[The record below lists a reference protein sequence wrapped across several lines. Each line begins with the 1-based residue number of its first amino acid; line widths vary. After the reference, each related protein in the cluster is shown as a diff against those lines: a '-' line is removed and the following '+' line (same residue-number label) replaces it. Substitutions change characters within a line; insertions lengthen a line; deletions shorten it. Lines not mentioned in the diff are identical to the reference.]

1 MLNLITTTNTATI
14 INVKAED
21 ETEEFSMRSEFG
33 IAIDKVQ
40 RRSDDRPYAT
50 RYVFM
55 AEDAEGRREADVWR
69 VQDNE
74 RLTAPVIEYAK
85 GWAEDEGIDAV
96 RITVCCTGTDWRA
109 ARLLVGAYK
118 AYEYTPEYETAENAD
133 TFGTIEDAAINEN
146 DNNDDSNDNDET
158 ATKSIIESKEERQA
172 RIMAE
177 IYADNAREEKRR
189 IAAFKGKKLKGDAP
203 VVIPNRAGFV
213 RTEYTPEE
221 FGKWFAICKAGEETL
236 DKWDFGKGY
245 CCAWNYDPDIPD
257 TRYMYYISQVEPDD
271 WMRFSTVARYF
282 WKNKIAAAGWG
293 KVRGAFCSGVKNA
306 DELWN
311 AEIMAVEEERADA
324 ATANGLNKTAAK
336 IRKESEETPFMINPD
351 DDDSDATASTYDKIS
366 LGDDVRIG
374 STNAAYIDAMAQFH
388 EEIKNAVY
396 AKTTKE
402 KILKVLH
409 DEGNF
414 KASLEDA
421 MKVYDSIRKDG
432 KTTTLRGLKK
442 TLEFKAKTP
451 SEVKAEKAKK
461 R

>member
-1 MLNLITTTNTATI
+1 MLNLITTTNTATT
-14 INVKAED
+14 INIAAED
-21 ETEEFSMRSEFG
+21 MTEDFAMNSEFG
-33 IAIDKVQ
+33 IAVDYAH
-40 RRSDDRPYAT
+40 RRAGEAHYTT

-69 VQDNE
+69 LRDDE
-74 RLTAPVIEYAK
+74 KMTAPVIEYAK
-85 GWAEDEGIDAV
+85 GWAEDVKIDAV
-96 RITVCCTGTDWRA
+96 RITVCCMENDWRA

-133 TFGTIEDAAINEN
+133 TFGTIEDAAINDDN
-146 DNNDDSNDNDET
+146 DNNDNNNDET
-158 ATKSIIESKEERQA
+158 ATKSVIESKEERQA

-177 IYADNAREEKRR
+177 IYASNAAEEKRR

-221 FGKWFAICKAGEETL
+221 FGKWFAICKAGEEVL
-236 DKWDFGKGY
+236 PKWDFGKGLA
-245 CCAWNYDPDIPD
+245 CAWNYDPDIPD
-257 TRYMYYISQVEPDD
+257 TRYMYYISNVEPDD
-271 WMRFSTVARYF
+271 WMRFSTIARYF
-282 WKNKIAAAGWG
+282 WKNKIAASGWG

-336 IRKESEETPFMINPD
+336 IRKASEETPFMINPD
-351 DDDSDATASTYDKIS
+351 DDDSDATASTYDKVS
-366 LGDDVRIG
+366 LIDDVRIG
-374 STNAAYIDAMAQFH
+374 NANTAYVDAMERFH

-396 AKTTKE
+396 SKTTKE

-409 DEGNF
+409 DQGNF

-421 MKVYDSIRKDG
+421 MKVYDEIRKDG

-451 SEVKAEKAKK
+451 SELKAEKAKK